1 MLIRTKLILRFTLLV
16 AGLLVA
22 FSAFVYFFQAESRAM
37 RFSHRL
43 EGKAVLAARVL
54 IRSGHLA
61 AAGREAVQPHD
72 LLTIASEEI
81 RIIGPD
87 GQVLYQSPPITLTPE
102 HEAVEVPYTF
112 KNQTYQV
119 QVSAIDE
126 LGRANQDKL
135 GLILLVGNVGT
146 LLLIILAGWFFAN
159 EFLRPVA
166 RVVEQVEQITASNLS
181 QRVDEGNRRDEIAR
195 LAITF
200 NQMLAGVEQA
210 FEAQKSFL
218 SHASHELRT
227 PLATLLGTLETSLA
241 YDDNLPDSK
250 ESIASGLEDVS
261 HLIALTNG
269 LLTLARADAPMPL
282 LVPVQLDECLT
293 QAVSYAQ
300 AKYPGRELRLSF
312 GPVPDALATD
322 SPFSLPGNPEL
333 LTTALFN
340 LLDNACK
347 YSAAAVVAKLAYT
360 DAHTLQV
367 RVADSGPG
375 IAPDDQARLFEP
387 LFRARSS
394 AGRPGFGLGLPL
406 TQKVVRLHG
415 GRLEIESAAGK
426 GTTATVWLPV

>member
-22 FSAFVYFFQAESRAM
+22 FSLFVYFFQAESRAM
-37 RFSHRL
+37 RFAHRL

-61 AAGREAVQPHD
+61 AGSRSPVQPHD
-72 LLTIASEEI
+72 LLTIAGEEI
-81 RIIGPD
+81 RVVGP
-87 GQVLYQSPPITLTPE
+87 GEHVLYQSAATTPTPE
-102 HEAVEVPYTF
+102 REAVEVPYTF
-112 KNQTYQV
+112 KDQV
-119 QVSAIDE
+119 YRVRISAVDE

-135 GLILLVGNVGT
+135 GLILVVGNVGT
-146 LLLIILAGWFFAN
+146 LLLIILAGWVLAN
-159 EFLRPVA
+159 EFLQPIA
-166 RVVEQVEQITASNLS
+166 RVVEQVELITASNLS

-241 YDDNLPDSK
+241 YDTNITDSQ
-250 ESIASGLEDVS
+250 ESIASGLEDVR

-269 LLTLARADAPMPL
+269 LLLLARADAPAPRL
-282 LVPVQLDECLT
+282 QPVRLDECLT
-293 QAVSYAQ
+293 QALSYAQ
-300 AKYPGRELRLSF
+300 AQYPGREMPLRV
-312 GPVPDALATD
+312 GPVPAAAE
-322 SPFSLPGNPEL
+322 PFSLPGNAEL

-347 YSAAAVVAKLAYT
+347 YSSAAVHVDLTYA
-360 DAHTLQV
+360 DPDTLQV
-367 RVADSGPG
+367 RVRDTGPG
-375 IAPDDQARLFEP
+375 IAPADQARLFEP
-387 LFRARSS
+387 LFRARTT
-394 AGRPGFGLGLPL
+394 AGKPGFGLGLPL
-406 TQKVVRLHG
+406 AQKVVRLHG
-415 GRLEIESAAGK
+415 GQLVVASAAGA
-426 GTTATVWLPV
+426 GTTATVRLPC

>member
-22 FSAFVYFFQAESRAM
+22 FSLFVYFFQAESRAM
-37 RFSHRL
+37 RFAHRL
-43 EGKAVLAARVL
+43 QGKAVLAARVL

-61 AAGREAVQPHD
+61 AGSRSTVQPHD
-72 LLTIASEEI
+72 LLTIAGEEI
-81 RIIGPD
+81 RIFGPG
-87 GQVLYQSPPITLTPE
+87 GQLLYQSPAVVASPE
-102 HEAVEVPYTF
+102 REAVELPYSF
-112 KNQTYQV
+112 KGQTYQV
-119 QVSAIDE
+119 LISAVDE

-159 EFLRPVA
+159 EFLRPIA
-166 RVVEQVEQITASNLS
+166 RVVEQVELITASNLG

-195 LAITF
+195 LASTF
-200 NQMLAGVEQA
+200 NHMLAGVEQA

-241 YDDNLPDSK
+241 YDKNLTDSQ
-250 ESIASGLEDVS
+250 ESIASGLEDVR

-269 LLTLARADAPMPL
+269 LLTLARADAPAPRL
-282 LVPVQLDECLT
+282 LPVRLDECLT
-293 QAVSYAQ
+293 QALSYAQ
-300 AKYPGRELRLSF
+300 AKYPGRELRLHV
-312 GPVPDALATD
+312 GPVPPLGAGT
-322 SPFSLPGNPEL
+322 SPFTLPGNPEL

-347 YSAAAVVAKLAYT
+347 YSPAAVTVELTYA
-360 DAHTLQV
+360 DAHTLRV
-367 RVADSGPG
+367 RVADAGPG
-375 IAPDDQARLFEP
+375 IAPADQARLFEP
-387 LFRARSS
+387 LFRARSA

-406 TQKVVRLHG
+406 AQKVVRLHG
-415 GRLEIESAAGK
+415 GQLEIASALGQ
-426 GTTATVWLPV
+426 GTTAEVRLPC